1 MLTDLAKDE
10 RLQLMKFVCSFVWAD
25 LEVRDEEVAFV
36 RKMVS
41 KLELAPAEK
50 AAVEGWLKLPPKP
63 EEVDP
68 AQVPRAHRELF
79 LQVIRDVIASD
90 GEIAT
95 DEAEIYSVLEDL
107 LEG

>member
-1 MLTDLAKDE
+1 MLTELAKED

-25 LEVRDEEVAFV
+25 LEVRDEEVKFV
-36 RKMVS
+36 RKMVR
-41 KLELAPAEK
+41 KLKLAGPEK
-50 AAVEGWLKLPPKP
+50 AAVEGWLELPPKP

-68 AQVPRAHRELF
+68 AQVPHAHRELF
-79 LQVIRDVIASD
+79 LEVIRDVIASD

-107 LEG
+107 LKA